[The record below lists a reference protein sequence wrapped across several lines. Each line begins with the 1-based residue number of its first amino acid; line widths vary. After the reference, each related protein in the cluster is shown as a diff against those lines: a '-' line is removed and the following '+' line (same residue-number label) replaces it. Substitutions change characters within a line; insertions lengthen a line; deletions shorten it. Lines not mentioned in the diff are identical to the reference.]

1 MLEDEIKHNIARPEL
16 LQIAES
22 VAREKSIDQE
32 IVIEAME
39 EAIESAAKR
48 KYGQEL
54 EIKAGINRKNG
65 EIDIARV
72 LKVSEVVEN
81 KATEITLEEGKK
93 RDGDARIGDYFY
105 DPLPPIELGR
115 VAAQTAK
122 QVIIQKVRDAEREK
136 QYEEFKDRV

>member
-1 MLEDEIKHNIARPEL
+1 MNQNIARPEL

-39 EAIESAAKR
+39 EAIQSAAKR

-54 EIKAGINRKNG
+54 EIKAEINRKNG
-65 EIDIARV
+65 EIEIARV

-81 KATEITLEEGKK
+81 KAIEITLEEGKK
-93 RDGDARIGDYFY
+93 RDEEARI
-105 DPLPPIELGR
+105 
-115 VAAQTAK
+115 
-122 QVIIQKVRDAEREK
+122 
-136 QYEEFKDRV
+136 

>member
-48 KYGQEL
+48 KF
-54 EIKAGINRKNG
+54 
-65 EIDIARV
+65 
-72 LKVSEVVEN
+72 KVYPSAYAN
-81 KATEITLEEGKK
+81 MWASKQQGKGK
-93 RDGDARIGDYFY
+93 C
-105 DPLPPIELGR
+105 
-115 VAAQTAK
+115 
-122 QVIIQKVRDAEREK
+122 
-136 QYEEFKDRV
+136 

>member
-1 MLEDEIKHNIARPEL
+1 MLENEMNQNIARPEL

-72 LKVSEVVEN
+72 LKVTEVVEN
-81 KATEITLEEGKK
+81 KATEITLEEGNKK
-93 RDGDARIGDYFY
+93 RWRCKNRRLF
-105 DPLPPIELGR
+105 L
-115 VAAQTAK
+115 
-122 QVIIQKVRDAEREK
+122 
-136 QYEEFKDRV
+136 

>member
-1 MLEDEIKHNIARPEL
+1 MLEDEMKHNIARPEL

-81 KATEITLEEGKK
+81 KATEITESN
-93 RDGDARIGDYFY
+93 IS
-105 DPLPPIELGR
+105 
-115 VAAQTAK
+115 
-122 QVIIQKVRDAEREK
+122 
-136 QYEEFKDRV
+136 